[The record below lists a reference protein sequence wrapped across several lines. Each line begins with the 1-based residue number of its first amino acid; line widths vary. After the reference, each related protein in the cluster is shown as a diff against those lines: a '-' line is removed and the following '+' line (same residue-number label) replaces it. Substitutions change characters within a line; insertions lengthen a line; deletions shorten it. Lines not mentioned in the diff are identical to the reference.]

1 MKIGILTFQTTTNY
15 GAALQCMALTQKMN
29 LLGAECE
36 TIYYKCA
43 NIEKREIRGS
53 IFSNGLVKAPIKV
66 LSNMQNKKKKH
77 VIESFLKVNCK
88 MSSEKYEKQNITLA
102 NEKYDKFV
110 SGSDIIWEMNVTGGD
125 YTYLLDFVSDDR
137 KKFSYSS
144 SFGYSIIP
152 PKYRKDSIKYLKK
165 YQLISTRENEGST
178 IIKNELGISVPV
190 TLDPTLLLSSKEW
203 ELYEEEYKIEGS
215 YIFLYFDDSEHI
227 ALNKAIELAKKYDCK
242 VLYLNDSL
250 KRTKYTS
257 DIHNVSVGQFLWLI
271 HHAKH
276 VVTGS
281 YHGVLF
287 SINYNVP
294 FYYYN
299 RAHQSRI
306 DTIIDNLS
314 ISEKSLKNEMISE
327 IFNWT
332 DINNKLVCLRE
343 QSIKYLKRIIEV

>member
-1 MKIGILTFQTTTNY
+1 M
-15 GAALQCMALTQKMN
+15 
-29 LLGAECE
+29 
-36 TIYYKCA
+36 
-43 NIEKREIRGS
+43 
-53 IFSNGLVKAPIKV
+53 
-66 LSNMQNKKKKH
+66 
-77 VIESFLKVNCK
+77 KVNCK
-88 MSSEKYEKQNITLA
+88 MSNEKYEKQNIIFA

-125 YTYLLDFVSDDR
+125 YTYLLDFVKDDR

-144 SFGYSIIP
+144 SFGYSSIP
-152 PKYRKDSIKYLKK
+152 PKYKKETVDYLKK
-165 YQLISTRENEGST
+165 YELISTRENEGAT
-178 IIKNELGISVPV
+178 IIKNELKISVPV

-203 ELYEEEYKIEGS
+203 EIYEEKYKIEEE

-227 ALNKAIELAKKYDCK
+227 ALNKAIELAKKYNCN
-242 VLYLNDSL
+242 VVYLNDSL
-250 KRTKYTS
+250 KKTKHTR

-299 RAHQSRI
+299 RAHKSRI
-306 DTIIDNLS
+306 DTIIDNLG
-314 ISEKSLKNEMISE
+314 ITEKNLKNEKIVSE
-327 IFNWT
+327 IFNWN
-332 DINNKLVCLRE
+332 DINDHLVSLRK
-343 QSIKYLKRIIEV
+343 QSIKYLKRIIEL